1 MPWLFLSSLGFF
13 FLFFLFFYLSFDSL
27 ISCSIFIFF
36 FLLSRHIRYITSRK
50 YTKDEVHHSAKQKN
64 TITVQKQ
71 SRSLKRQ
78 VKNIMNP
85 NQMTRG
91 IGSRGR
97 EERNFFTTIIFLTTK
112 QIITSKMTTRRNST
126 PPAPP
131 LMQCPLRR
139 EEDSNFI
146 SSLIA

>member
-1 MPWLFLSSLGFF
+1 MALSILSWFFFSFFSIFLSFFRFPNILFHLYF
-13 FLFFLFFYLSFDSL
+13 FLPFITTHSIHNEQKIHKGRSTSFS
-27 ISCSIFIFF
+27 
-36 FLLSRHIRYITSRK
+36 K
-50 YTKDEVHHSAKQKN
+50 AKN